1 MKHVPCPKSSAEP
14 GQGNSVPLFYFF
26 FKPVN
31 LLFIY
36 FFANFIYLCII
47 LHLFLAVLSFSCCA
61 GFSLVAGSRGYSLVV
76 VHRIF
81 IVVASLVSE
90 HVL

>member
-1 MKHVPCPKSSAEP
+1 MYLVQSHQQSLVRGTQC
-14 GQGNSVPLFYFF
+14 LDFIFF